1 MRTGPGRPAASRR
14 TLSSR
19 GGSGRCEFAALAAG
33 SGVTLSLGRAGQC
46 WDNALS
52 ESFLASLKGEL
63 FDLQAWPPPASV
75 LYTKTSPTDK
85 RQ

>member
-46 WDNALS
+46 RDNALS
-52 ESFLASLKGEL
+52 ESFFASLKGEL
-63 FDLQAWPPPASV
+63 IGLQA
-75 LYTKTSPTDK
+75 
-85 RQ
+85 